1 MSDDGLIEAFRPLLW
16 SPVIVSIAA
25 GLLYLT
31 GAINPGTVGLL
42 CSFGWLP
49 WWIAAAVVGFR
60 SRSGV
65 RPLPKSIGYSLLIGC
80 VASYGVMWGVSL
92 IG

>member
-1 MSDDGLIEAFRPLLW
+1 MSNDRLVATLRAPLW
-16 SPVIVSIAA
+16 SPVVTAVAA

-42 CSFGWLP
+42 CGFGWLP

-60 SRSGV
+60 SRSGAT
-65 RPLPKSIGYSLLIGC
+65 PPPKSIGYSLLIGC
-80 VASYGVMWGVSL
+80 LASYGVMWGVSL
-92 IG
+92 TE